1 MCIGGGGN
9 EAVRGSNVREG
20 EAGGTGTSS
29 SNYTDGMA
37 VAEVAEDALSRG
49 QCCPAVRLAGAVHR
63 TLLGTLLG
71 HARVPEKIT
80 I

>member
-1 MCIGGGGN
+1 M
-9 EAVRGSNVREG
+9 RGSNVREG

-37 VAEVAEDALSRG
+37 IAEVAEDALSRG
-49 QCCPAVRLAGAVHR
+49 QCCLAVRLLACARAMHR

-71 HARVPEKIT
+71 HARLPDLE
-80 I
+80 